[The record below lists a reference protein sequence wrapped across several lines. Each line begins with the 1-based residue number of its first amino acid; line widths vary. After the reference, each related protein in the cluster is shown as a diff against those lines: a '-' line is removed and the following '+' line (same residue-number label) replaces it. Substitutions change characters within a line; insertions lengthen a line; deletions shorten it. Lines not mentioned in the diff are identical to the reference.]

1 METAPSLKT
10 RLAVL
15 VLLLC
20 IGFFLFFYK
29 VGDRDLWA
37 PDEDEYAQMS
47 REMIRYGNW
56 IFPTVNGQPWAI
68 KPVLY
73 NWLIALAAMPQ
84 GDVSEFDARIFSAL
98 AALGTFLVTF
108 YLGRR
113 MFSNRAGF
121 LSATVLGTSVLFLKF
136 ARWSQTY
143 MLSTF
148 FVTLAIFLFYR
159 GYGSEDKRPVSYL
172 LTYAAVGL
180 GVLTMGPVNLIMP
193 GLTIF
198 LYLVIM
204 KDLRQIRHLKLG
216 WGILIILA
224 VTAPWYIAVSLQ
236 KGYGFDL
243 LIKTNIS
250 RYFNTWS
257 HAQPFYYYLINLPW
271 AFAPWSL
278 FLPGALHLAFSS
290 RSGDDR
296 QGIRLLL
303 VWAIGLFVFFS
314 LSQAKRNEYLLGIY
328 PALALL
334 VGYLGDKAV
343 GLRHEKYH
351 RRTVIVPAIIFMGF
365 LALATI
371 TLPVVT
377 GIFFKEWFAAASGVS
392 VITGI
397 CALLFWHARWRDHV
411 GRLLYLPAV
420 FIFVFT
426 LYSVHV
432 LVPKLEF
439 YKSPRPFCEEIT
451 SHLKNGGQWA
461 MYKFYRAAYV
471 YYTDSFCKVLDS
483 EEQLEAF
490 LNQPTPALVVMKENK
505 YAHLS
510 NALKARTHMV
520 FKEQI
525 GHRPMVLI
533 SNQGSQF
540 K

>member
-1 METAPSLKT
+1 MAIDQCFKT
-10 RLAVL
+10 RAAV
-15 VLLLC
+15 VLLLLG

-56 IFPTVNGQPWAI
+56 IFPTVNGQPWAV

-73 NWLIALAAMPQ
+73 NWLIALVAMPQ

-98 AALGTFLVTF
+98 AALGTILVIF

-113 MFSNRAGF
+113 MFSARAGF
-121 LSATVLGTSVLFLKF
+121 LAATVLGTSALFLKF

-148 FVTLAIFLFYR
+148 LATLAIFLFYR
-159 GYGSEDKRPVSYL
+159 GYRSEKKRTISYL
-172 LTYAAVGL
+172 LAYAAAGL
-180 GVLTMGPVNLIMP
+180 GVLTMGPVNLVMP

-198 LYLVIM
+198 LYLALM
-204 KDLRQIRHLKLG
+204 KDLGHIRRLKLG
-216 WGILIILA
+216 WGILIFLA
-224 VTAPWYIAVSLQ
+224 ITAPWYIAVSLQ
-236 KGYGFDL
+236 DGYGFEL

-250 RYFNTWS
+250 RYFDTWT

-278 FLPGALHLAFSS
+278 FLPGALHLAFTR
-290 RSGDDR
+290 RSGGDR
-296 QGIRLLL
+296 PALRLLL
-303 VWAIGLFVFFS
+303 VWAVGLFVFFS
-314 LSQAKRNEYLLGIY
+314 LSQAKRNEYLLGMY
-328 PALALL
+328 PPLALL
-334 VGYLGDKAV
+334 VGYWGDKAA
-343 GLRHEKYH
+343 GLWQEKYY
-351 RRTVIVPAIIFMGF
+351 RRTVMIPALIFMVF

-371 TLPVVT
+371 MLPVAT
-377 GIFFKEWFAAASGVS
+377 GIFFKEWFAAAAGVS
-392 VITGI
+392 VIAGI
-397 CALLFWHARWRDHV
+397 CALLLRHARRSGQA

-426 LYSVHV
+426 LYGVHV
-432 LVPKLEF
+432 LVPKLDS
-439 YKSPRPFCEEIT
+439 YKSPRPLCQEIR
-451 SHLKNGGQWA
+451 SRLKNGGQWA

-483 EEQLEAF
+483 ERQLAAF
-490 LNQPTPALVVMKENK
+490 LDQPTAALVVMKENK
-505 YAHLS
+505 YVHLS
-510 NALKARTHMV
+510 DALRARTHLV
-520 FKEQI
+520 YKAQI
-525 GHRPMVLI
+525 GHRPMILI
-533 SNQGSQF
+533 SNQKFSP